1 MKDNSGRLGTEKIWK
16 LVLQLAI
23 PAMLAQF
30 VNVAYSIV
38 DRIYIGNIPE
48 IGGNALAGVGVCGPI
63 VTLISSFAYLVGL
76 GGAPLMAIRLGEGEE
91 KRARDILSTGF
102 LLLVILSVILT
113 AAVFFSKELL
123 LGWFGASTPE
133 LFSYAE
139 EYLTWYVFGTLFAIL
154 AAGLNSYIVAQ
165 GCAKLGMTASLI
177 GAAANIALD
186 PVFIFTLDMGVAGA
200 AIATV
205 LSQVLSAAFSVLV
218 LMSKNRA
225 VRLRINGFSG
235 KIARKIL
242 TLGISPFLIIA
253 TDSVM
258 LLALNGVLQRYGGE
272 NGDLYIT
279 AATIMLSFMQVIT
292 MPLGGISSGT
302 QPILSYNYGACRM
315 KRIKEGEKWI
325 LFLAILFTFV
335 MFLAAQFFS
344 EPFVSVFTRDEALQA
359 LSVRFIRVYTLA
371 IIPLSFQYVFVDGLT
386 ALGIAPIAITL
397 SLFRK
402 LVVMLSLTFLL
413 PMYFGAEA
421 ALYAEP
427 DRGYGERAGDERR
440 VPEHDQSDPAAA
452 AGAPGACA
460 RLNRQKRRFLRL
472 FFVAKKPRRTR

>member
-1 MKDNSGRLGTEKIWK
+1 
-16 LVLQLAI
+16 
-23 PAMLAQF
+23 
-30 VNVAYSIV
+30 
-38 DRIYIGNIPE
+38 
-48 IGGNALAGVGVCGPI
+48 
-63 VTLISSFAYLVGL
+63 
-76 GGAPLMAIRLGEGEE
+76 
-91 KRARDILSTGF
+91 
-102 LLLVILSVILT
+102 
-113 AAVFFSKELL
+113 
-123 LGWFGASTPE
+123 
-133 LFSYAE
+133 
-139 EYLTWYVFGTLFAIL
+139 
-154 AAGLNSYIVAQ
+154 
-165 GCAKLGMTASLI
+165 
-177 GAAANIALD
+177 
-186 PVFIFTLDMGVAGA
+186 MGVAGA

-427 DRGYGERAGDERR
+427 IADTVSALVTSAVFLSTINPILRR
-440 VPEHDQSDPAAA
+440 RQ
-452 AGAPGACA
+452 A
-460 RLNRQKRRFLRL
+460 RLEH
-472 FFVAKKPRRTR
+472 AHA

>member
-225 VRLRINGFSG
+225 LRLRINGFSG

-427 DRGYGERAGDERR
+427 IADTVSALVTSAVFLSTINPILRR
-440 VPEHDQSDPAAA
+440 RQ
-452 AGAPGACA
+452 A
-460 RLNRQKRRFLRL
+460 RLEH
-472 FFVAKKPRRTR
+472 AHA

>member
-1 MKDNSGRLGTEKIWK
+1 MRQENDLGKDAVGRL
-16 LVLQLAI
+16 VLRIAL
-23 PAMLAQF
+23 PSMLAQF
-30 VNVAYSIV
+30 VNVLYSVV
-38 DRIYIGNIPE
+38 DRMYIGNIPQV
-48 IGGNALAGVGVCGPI
+48 GNLALAGVGVCGPVI
-63 VTLISSFAYLVGL
+63 TMVGSVASLIGI
-76 GGAPLMAIRLGEGEE
+76 GGAPLMSICMGEGNM
-91 KRARDILSTGF
+91 KKAKAIVANCFMMLCVLSA
-102 LLLVILSVILT
+102 VLT
-113 AAVFFSKELL
+113 AALFPIREPMLML
-123 LGWFGASTPE
+123 FGASDATLPFASRY
-133 LFSYAE
+133 FSI
-139 EYLTWYVFGTLFAIL
+139 YLTGTLFALLSVGMSQFIICQGFAKKAMLAVIL
-154 AAGLNSYIVAQ
+154 GAVMNIV
-165 GCAKLGMTASLI
+165 
-177 GAAANIALD
+177 LD
-186 PVFIFTLDMGVAGA
+186 PIFIFTLDMGVAGA

-427 DRGYGERAGDERR
+427 IADTVSALVTSAVFLSTINPILRR
-440 VPEHDQSDPAAA
+440 RQ
-452 AGAPGACA
+452 A
-460 RLNRQKRRFLRL
+460 RLEH
-472 FFVAKKPRRTR
+472 AHA